1 MSMGDIGPNW
11 REVFINYAVTA
22 RDAIGVSHT
31 TMRSDDN
38 QESDHLTEITYT
50 RLLHRW
56 NLPEAQ
62 ANLWFAGGAGEL
74 RGTDRGADR
83 HWSRTAFTPGIQA
96 DYETTRIYLSALYRL
111 YRASSINHDYTA
123 VRAGFAFFEPHYERT
138 QPWLIVEARS
148 MYGLSDRPEITPM
161 LRLINRSYFIEAGAN
176 NFGQPR
182 FNFMLIF

>member
-1 MSMGDIGPNW
+1 MGDIGPNW
-11 REVFINYAVTA
+11 REVFINYTVTV

-31 TMRSDDN
+31 TMRSDDDR
-38 QESDHLTEITYT
+38 ESDHLTEITYT

-62 ANLWFAGGAGEL
+62 ANLWFMGGVGEL
-74 RGTDRGADR
+74 RGAD
-83 HWSRTAFTPGIQA
+83 HEADSNWGRTAVTPGFQA
-96 DYETTRIYLSALYRL
+96 DYETTRLYLSALYRL
-111 YRASSINHDYTA
+111 YRASSVNHDYAA
-123 VRAGFAFFEPHYERT
+123 VRAGFAFFEPHYEQT

-161 LRLINRSYFIEAGAN
+161 LRLINRSYFIEAGVN

-182 FNFMLIF
+182 CNFMLIF